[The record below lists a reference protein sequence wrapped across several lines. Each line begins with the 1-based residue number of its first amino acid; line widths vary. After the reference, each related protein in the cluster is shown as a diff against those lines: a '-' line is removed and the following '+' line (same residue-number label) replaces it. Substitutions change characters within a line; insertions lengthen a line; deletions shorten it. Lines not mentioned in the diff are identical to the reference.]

1 MKKFIIVFS
10 ALIVLYFAY
19 DTVRYRLGW
28 YIDLHP
34 QQEVTAFMSTDEQN
48 IYMDRGSG
56 AQPSTTKRVTPGA
69 RSPAQWATD
78 YAIDRATY
86 LRWFGQMQEMGANT
100 VRVYITLH
108 DDFYNAFYAYNTA
121 REAAGEEPLWLIHG
135 VWVNDYVQNSHR
147 DAYDKD
153 FLDAFIR
160 DGRTLVDVLHGNK
173 KIALGRGTGS
183 GSYTKDVS
191 RWVIGYILGVEWED
205 VTVTY
210 TDHKYPDRAPYRGTD
225 LSATGDASAFESMLA
240 QAGDE
245 IISYESRRYK
255 QQRLVAFSNW
265 PTTDPSS
272 STPRTSPPSS

>member
-56 AQPSTTKRVTPGA
+56 AEPFTIKGVNLGVG
-69 RSPAQWATD
+69 SPAQWATD

-121 REAAGEEPLWLIHG
+121 RETAGEEPLWLIHG

-160 DGRTLVDVLHGNK
+160 DGRTLVDVLHGHK
-173 KIALGRGTGS
+173 KIARGRGPGS
-183 GSYTKDVS
+183 GSYPKDVA
-191 RWVIGYILGVEWED
+191 RWAIRYMLVVEAEEWTD
-205 VTVTY
+205 TY
-210 TDHKYPDRAPYRGTD
+210 TEPQSPATTPY
-225 LSATGDASAFESMLA
+225 
-240 QAGDE
+240 
-245 IISYESRRYK
+245 
-255 QQRLVAFSNW
+255 
-265 PTTDPSS
+265 
-272 STPRTSPPSS
+272 

>member
-56 AQPSTTKRVTPGA
+56 AEPFTIKGVNLGVG
-69 RSPAQWATD
+69 SPAQWATD
-78 YAIDRATY
+78 YPIDRATY
-86 LRWFGQMQEMGANT
+86 LHWFGQMQEMGANT

-121 REAAGEEPLWLIHG
+121 REAAGEEPRWLFHG
-135 VWVNDYVQNSHR
+135 GWGNDYVQNSHR

-183 GSYTKDVS
+183 GSYTKDVYNL
-191 RWVIGYILGVEWED
+191 VFGDILNKEWED
-205 VTVTY
+205 GANNY
-210 TDHKYPDRAPYRGTD
+210 TRHP
-225 LSATGDASAFESMLA
+225 
-240 QAGDE
+240 
-245 IISYESRRYK
+245 
-255 QQRLVAFSNW
+255 
-265 PTTDPSS
+265 
-272 STPRTSPPSS
+272 TPRTSPPSS

>member
-56 AQPSTTKRVTPGA
+56 AEPFTIKGVNLGVG
-69 RSPAQWATD
+69 SPAQWATD

-108 DDFYNAFYAYNTA
+108 DDFYNSFYAYNTA

-135 VWVNDYVQNSHR
+135 VWVND
-147 DAYDKD
+147 
-153 FLDAFIR
+153 
-160 DGRTLVDVLHGNK
+160 
-173 KIALGRGTGS
+173 
-183 GSYTKDVS
+183 
-191 RWVIGYILGVEWED
+191 
-205 VTVTY
+205 
-210 TDHKYPDRAPYRGTD
+210 
-225 LSATGDASAFESMLA
+225 
-240 QAGDE
+240 
-245 IISYESRRYK
+245 
-255 QQRLVAFSNW
+255 
-265 PTTDPSS
+265 
-272 STPRTSPPSS
+272 